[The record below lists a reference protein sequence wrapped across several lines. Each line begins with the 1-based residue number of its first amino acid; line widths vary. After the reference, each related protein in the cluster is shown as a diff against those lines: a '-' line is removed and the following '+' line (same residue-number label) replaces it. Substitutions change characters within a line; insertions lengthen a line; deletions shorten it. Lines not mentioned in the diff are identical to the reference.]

1 MWIQLRD
8 TTDDQ
13 DQDTSTVRQY
23 WIKADLIELE
33 EGLEGFR
40 YLCTRSG
47 EWLELWHDG
56 AEGWRDTSGKWAYDF
71 CAVRSEL
78 IEGCR
83 EGLNHAR

>member
-13 DQDTSTVRQY
+13 HQDASTVRQY
-23 WIKADLIELE
+23 WIKADQIKLE
-33 EGLEGFR
+33 EGLEGFI
-40 YLCTRSG
+40 YLCARSG
-47 EWLELWHDG
+47 KWLELWHDG
-56 AEGWRDTSGKWAYDF
+56 AEGWRDTSSQWAYDF
-71 CAVRSEL
+71 CAVHSEL